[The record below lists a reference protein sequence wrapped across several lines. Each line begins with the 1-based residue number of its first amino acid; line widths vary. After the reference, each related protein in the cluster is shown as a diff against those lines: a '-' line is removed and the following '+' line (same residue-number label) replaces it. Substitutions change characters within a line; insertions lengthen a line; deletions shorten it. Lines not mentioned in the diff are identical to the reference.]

1 MSDFYRTMQA
11 EPIRLYSVTD
21 LAQLLGCDKRVIT
34 DAVKKGDLK
43 PVLLTDK
50 KIHSNTKYRFTEKS
64 LNEWLAIRE
73 QKTTL
78 IMDEEL

>member
-1 MSDFYRTMQA
+1 MSNFDRTMQA
-11 EPIRLYSVTD
+11 EPIRLYTVTY
-21 LAQLLGCDKRVIT
+21 LAQLLGCDRGVIT

-64 LNEWLAIRE
+64 LNEWLLIRE
-73 QKTTL
+73 QKTTQ